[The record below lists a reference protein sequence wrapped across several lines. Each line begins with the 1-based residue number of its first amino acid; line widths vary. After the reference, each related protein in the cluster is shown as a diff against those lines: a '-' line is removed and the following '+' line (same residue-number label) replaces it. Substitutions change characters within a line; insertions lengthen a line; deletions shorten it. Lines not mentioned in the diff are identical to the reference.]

1 MLKPLPVGVSTFSDI
16 INGGYLYVDKTKW
29 IHELVRHPK
38 GPYFLARP
46 RRFGKSL
53 LVSTLEEV
61 FGGNRAL
68 FKGLYIDSTDYQWE
82 NYPVIRIDFSQ
93 ERVNNADELQL
104 VISDYLNDMANE
116 IGITLPQTRVFRQFR
131 LLIRKMAANGK
142 VVILV
147 DEYDKPIIDNITNVK
162 EAQRIRDVLKGFYTI
177 IKAMDQYVRFVFLT
191 GISKFSKAC
200 PDEGRISVFS
210 GLNNLNDMSMDER
223 YAAILGITEEEMQH
237 YFADYINLLASRE
250 DITQQQLKK
259 RIKTW
264 YNGFRFSKLE
274 QPLYNPF
281 SMLLLF
287 DKQDFRNYWFES
299 GTPTFLIDLIRK
311 EQYDIEKIEGLKVSE
326 LAFSS
331 YEIENLKVL
340 PLLFQ
345 TGYLTIKGYEE
356 KESLSS
362 KGQTRRLYDL
372 YYPNYEVESAFLEY
386 LVGTFTD
393 VQNGASEAHLWALV
407 EALENQDLDGF
418 FEILSIFF
426 ANIPYDLHLKYEKYY
441 QTIFYLIF
449 KLIGLIVEAEVKTN
463 PSAGSG
469 HRQGRIDTVI
479 ILSDTVFIFEFKL
492 DGTAEEALQQ
502 IKTTQYYQKY
512 RQSKKEIYLIGVN
525 FDSNKRSIGEWTVS
539 KTLSANQA

>member
-29 IHELVRHPK
+29 IYELVRHPK

-53 LVSTLEEV
+53 LVSTLEEI
-61 FGGNRAL
+61 FRGNRAL
-68 FKGLYIDSTDYQWE
+68 FKGLYLDSTDYQWE
-82 NYPVIRIDFSQ
+82 SYPVIRIDFSQ
-93 ERVNNADELQL
+93 ERVNNAEELQL
-104 VISDYLNDMANE
+104 VISDYLNDIADE
-116 IGITLPQTRVFRQFR
+116 IGITLPQTRVLRQFR
-131 LLIRKMAANGK
+131 LLIRGMAAKGK
-142 VVILV
+142 VVILI

-191 GISKFSKAC
+191 GISKFSKV
-200 PDEGRISVFS
+200 GVFS
-210 GLNNLNDMSMDER
+210 GLNNLNDMSMDKR
-223 YAAILGITEEEMQH
+223 YAALLGITEEEMSH
-237 YFADYINLLASRE
+237 YFADYINALASRDAISQE
-250 DITQQQLKK
+250 QLKRQIK
-259 RIKTW
+259 RW
-264 YNGFRFSKLE
+264 YNGFRFSKLA

-281 SMLLLF
+281 SLLLLF

-299 GTPTFLIDLIRK
+299 GTPTFLINLIRE

-331 YEIENLKVL
+331 YEIDNLKVL

-362 KGQTRRLYDL
+362 KGQKRRLYDL

-407 EALENQDLDGF
+407 EALENKDLDGF

-463 PSAGSG
+463 
-469 HRQGRIDTVI
+469 QGRIDTVI
-479 ILSDTVFIFEFKL
+479 ILSDSLFIFEFKL
-492 DGTAEEALQQ
+492 DGTAKDALQQ
-502 IKTTQYYQKY
+502 IKKTQYYQKY

-525 FDSNKRSIGEWTVS
+525 FDSSKRSIGDWKMSIVG
-539 KTLSANQA
+539 